1 MDSLDESIIKLLKH
15 NSRTPFLEIGKKLK
29 VSEGTI
35 RKRVNQL
42 IKNNVIKQF
51 TIKTDYPK
59 AIIGIETNPII
70 KTEKIV
76 HKIKKLGIE
85 EVYEVT
91 GRFDIVCILTTTNH
105 EELNKILEKI
115 RTLEHIKHTETFTV
129 LKEN

>member
-1 MDSLDESIIKLLKH
+1 MDQLDNNILRLLKQ
-15 NSRTPFLEIGKKLK
+15 NSRIPFLEISKKLK

-42 IKNNVIKQF
+42 QKDNIIKQF
-51 TIKTDYPK
+51 TIKSDYPK
-59 AIIGIETNPII
+59 AMVGIETNPTI

-76 HKIKKLGIE
+76 NKIKKLGMDD
-85 EVYEVT
+85 VYEVT
-91 GRFDIVCILTTTNH
+91 GRFDILCTITTTNH

-115 RTLEHIKHTETFTV
+115 FFFNDTATTEIYTV